1 MNCTFE
7 QTVVKQVTEAAAQP
21 TIQPTEVPAARP
33 TTIPDVWE
41 MPNQGS
47 GWCDCGEDHPVD
59 RELVRYMITRHT
71 SGCVMDSRSLAPRP
85 SARPISSS

>member
-7 QTVVKQVTEAAAQP
+7 QTVVKQATEAAAQP

-41 MPNQGS
+41 MPNQEIGRA
-47 GWCDCGEDHPVD
+47 HV
-59 RELVRYMITRHT
+59 
-71 SGCVMDSRSLAPRP
+71 
-85 SARPISSS
+85 